1 MVKAKICDR
10 SDSISQDKLS
20 TIALTQAKIM
30 SEVLNGSK
38 HMPSLKERLLSAIE
52 DAPDF
57 KLEKLLMI
65 LESWDYDQMPQSAQN
80 HSSSGTQETAYL
92 LSIPG
97 MQESILEGMITPVED
112 CDRALT
118 W

>member
-1 MVKAKICDR
+1 
-10 SDSISQDKLS
+10 
-20 TIALTQAKIM
+20 
-30 SEVLNGSK
+30 
-38 HMPSLKERLLSAIE
+38 MPSLKQRLLSAIE

-65 LESWDYDQMPQSAQN
+65 LESWDCNQMSQSEQN
-80 HSSSGTQETAYL
+80 HNPSGTKETAYL

-97 MQESILEGMITPVED
+97 MRESILEGMTTPVED
-112 CDRALT
+112 CDRELK

>member
-1 MVKAKICDR
+1 
-10 SDSISQDKLS
+10 
-20 TIALTQAKIM
+20 
-30 SEVLNGSK
+30 
-38 HMPSLKERLLSAIE
+38 MPSLKQRLLSAIE

-65 LESWDYDQMPQSAQN
+65 LESWDHDQMFQSEQN
-80 HSSSGTQETAYL
+80 HNPSGTKETVYL

-97 MQESILEGMITPVED
+97 MRESILQGMRTPIED
-112 CDRALT
+112 CEQELK

>member
-1 MVKAKICDR
+1 MVKPKICDR
-10 SDSISQDKLS
+10 ADSISQDKLS
-20 TIALTQAKIM
+20 TIASTQARIISK
-30 SEVLNGSK
+30 VLDGFK
-38 HMPSLKERLLSAIE
+38 HMSSLKERLLSAIE

-92 LSIPG
+92 LLIPG
-97 MQESILEGMITPVED
+97 MQESILEGMITLVKD